1 MMMRR
6 RRRRRSRWPRQGR
19 EATTGLCFRESVL
32 KTIDYDLNHRSFRE
46 SFLKTIDYDLNHR
59 SFRESFLITID
70 YDLNH
75 RSLLMNSYQLQQQRE
90 QRKEVKNYLE
100 LPNIDNFEEM
110 GWKKVQ
116 RGLSSGSWRGRRV
129 LVVSWSEAPSA
140 KNWVWGPAF
149 GYSVQGELLDNLSCN
164 KLTLKK
170 CFCKILRIGA

>member
-1 MMMRR
+1 MMRR
-6 RRRRRSRWPRQGR
+6 RKRRRRRSRWPRQGR
-19 EATTGLCFRESVL
+19 EATTGLCFRES
-32 KTIDYDLNHRSFRE
+32 
-46 SFLKTIDYDLNHR
+46 FLK
-59 SFRESFLITID
+59 TID

-129 LVVSWSEAPSA
+129 LVVSCSEAPSA

-149 GYSVQGELLDNLSCN
+149 GYSVQGEPSSQEI
-164 KLTLKK
+164 KAEEMFLKNIQNW
-170 CFCKILRIGA
+170 CMIICC

>member
-19 EATTGLCFRESVL
+19 EATTGLCFRESV
-32 KTIDYDLNHRSFRE
+32 
-46 SFLKTIDYDLNHR
+46 LKTIDYDLNHR

-149 GYSVQGELLDNLSCN
+149 GYSVQGEPFSQEIKAEEMFFKNIQNWCMII
-164 KLTLKK
+164 
-170 CFCKILRIGA
+170 CC